1 MVTPYKPK
9 PPRNRIA
16 ISTKALA
23 RRWRERLNK
32 TTEEMGAAVEKLAP
46 TPRLSK
52 RTKGVL
58 CEMSG
63 HDPNP
68 TSASV
73 QRALRL

>member
-32 TTEEMGAAVEKLAP
+32 TTEEMGAAVEKVGTNAEAV
-46 TPRLSK
+46 K
-52 RTKGVL
+52 ATKGVL